1 MAEWES
7 SHWGKLWWAV
17 GLSAV
22 LKFFLI
28 GNHVEKSALTA

>member
-7 SHWGKLWWAV
+7 SRWGKLWAV

-28 GNHVEKSALTA
+28 GNHGEKTALTA